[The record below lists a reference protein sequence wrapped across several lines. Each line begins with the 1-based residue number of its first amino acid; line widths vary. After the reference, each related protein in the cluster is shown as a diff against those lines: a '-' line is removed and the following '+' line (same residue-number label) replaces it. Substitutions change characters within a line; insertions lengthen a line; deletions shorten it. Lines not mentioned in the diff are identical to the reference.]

1 MIIKIMLSFT
11 QDATGKPMAMEL
23 IKTYNL
29 DFNILKAMVD
39 DNVKGTLLLE
49 VIGAEA
55 DINSGI
61 NFLRENRIGV
71 KVIQSVVYVD
81 EKDCVDCGACTAVC
95 TVNALE
101 MNENWELV
109 HHQDKCL
116 ECMLCV
122 KACPTRAIH
131 GHIYK

>member
-1 MIIKIMLSFT
+1 MTKKILLSFPQST
-11 QDATGKPMAMEL
+11 AGKPMAMEL

-29 DFNILKAMVD
+29 DFNILKASID

-49 VIGAEA
+49 IMGDEA
-55 DINSGI
+55 DLNDGI
-61 NFLRENRIGV
+61 IFLRKNQIGV
-71 KVIQSVVYVD
+71 REIQSIVEVNK
-81 EKDCVDCGACTAVC
+81 KDCVDCGACTAAC

-101 MNENWELV
+101 MDENWELI
-109 HHQDKCL
+109 HHKDKCL

-131 GHIYK
+131 TLI

>member
-1 MIIKIMLSFT
+1 MIKKILLSFP
-11 QDATGKPMAMEL
+11 QGATGKPMAMEL

-29 DFNILKAMVD
+29 NFNILKASVD

-49 VIGAEA
+49 IMGDEA

-71 KVIQSVVYVD
+71 KTIQSGVDVD
-81 EKDCVDCGACTAVC
+81 EKECVDCGACTAVC

-101 MNENWELV
+101 MNEAWELV
-109 HHQDKCL
+109 HHKDKCL
-116 ECMLCV
+116 ECMLCI

-131 GHIYK
+131 AIL

>member
-1 MIIKIMLSFT
+1 
-11 QDATGKPMAMEL
+11 MAMEL
-23 IKTYNL
+23 IKSYNL
-29 DFNILKAMVD
+29 DFNILKANID

-49 VIGAEA
+49 IMGEET
-55 DINSGI
+55 DINAGI
-61 NFLRENRIGV
+61 VFLRENQIGV
-71 KVIQSVVYVD
+71 MEIQSVVEVNK
-81 EKDCVDCGACTAVC
+81 EDCVDCGACIAAC

-101 MNENWELV
+101 MDKNWELI

-131 GHIYK
+131 ALI